1 MTFLC
6 FSQSDF
12 VKKKNFHVKKK
23 KTLREAKL
31 TTPNISIF
39 DFIPDRENSNI
50 CCVHAAF
57 DFLSSLKD
65 VFKYLAFYLC
75 SLIIHCKP
83 HFGHSSK

>member
-31 TTPNISIF
+31 TTPNITRIGWNYVLA
-39 DFIPDRENSNI
+39 DYNLEEDAILEPDVELNQPTSPKSDQYPI
-50 CCVHAAF
+50 HI
-57 DFLSSLKD
+57 LSHL
-65 VFKYLAFYLC
+65 LE
-75 SLIIHCKP
+75 
-83 HFGHSSK
+83 